1 MTVSSTRMR
10 EFLNPKSLA
19 IVGASE
25 NSGWAQGFMKNLR
38 AWDGYSGETFLVNP
52 NRKEAFGHK
61 CYPSIG
67 ALPITV
73 DHAVLLVRFDLVFEV
88 LQDCAQAGVRSAT
101 VVASGFEGGDSASQR
116 ESERVRQFCEV
127 NEITLLGPNCYGFN
141 NYDEGTFLSRYSID
155 VPPTAGNIGVTVQS
169 GQVGAAIADSAAA
182 KGIKLRYLLST
193 GNELV
198 LDTNDVFEYF
208 LNDPEVN
215 VIAAFLERIPQPER
229 FNRIAQQA
237 VEAGKPIVLL
247 VAGKSEAASRI
258 AVAHTGAITGSSD
271 IVDAYL
277 KQHKVVRTDSPEELI
292 ETAGLL
298 SEKGWPR
305 GGRTFYCGFSG
316 GAAELF
322 AEESVDTGLTLPQ
335 PSAELKSKLSEAGN
349 LNPDTIHNP
358 LDMTFDGAKN
368 YAQIVDIL
376 VADDDFDIVVSQ
388 GQPKRAHIPDVR
400 ESIRVPREKALGESA
415 RIHGAYAVLHETAD
429 SQPGVGVFDHKPA
442 AGVHYVFGFNGIK
455 AISNAAE
462 YGSMA
467 MRSPELHEPQES
479 TRGLRARDLLQGK
492 SGTLDESAT
501 NQLLDLYNIHFEQ
514 EVVTTSPQ
522 QAINAA
528 ERLGYPVVL
537 KVASPDVPHKTEVGG
552 VALNVG
558 SSDDVS
564 RSFRKITDSLAEL
577 APTARIDGIT
587 VSQYVDRG
595 REFFAGVVNDPNLGP
610 AVVAGLGGVEIEL
623 IKDSAIAMAPP
634 SREKVAAMLESLR
647 SYPILTGYRGSEPLD
662 IDSYIELL
670 TNLGQLAYDLRAQIF
685 EIDINPVFVKP
696 NGHGAVA
703 TDALVIINSDFGVSD
718 EIIHEV
724 EASSSNS
731 KI

>member
-1 MTVSSTRMR
+1 MTVSSTRIDS
-10 EFLNPKSLA
+10 FLNPKSLA

-38 AWDGYSGETFLVNP
+38 TWDGYTGKIFLVNP
-52 NRKEAFGHK
+52 NRQEAFGRK
-61 CYPSIG
+61 CYPRMT
-67 ALPITV
+67 ALPTTV

-88 LQDCAQAGVRSAT
+88 LQDCAHAGVRSAT
-101 VVASGFEGGDSASQR
+101 VVASGFEGGDSGSKL
-116 ESERVRQFCEV
+116 ESERVKKFCEA

-141 NYDEGTFLSRYSID
+141 NYAAGTFLSRYSID
-155 VPPTAGNIGVTVQS
+155 IPPAAGNIGVTVQS
-169 GQVGAAIADSAAA
+169 GQVGAAIADSATAR
-182 KGIKLRYLLST
+182 GIKLRYLLST

-198 LDTNDVFEYF
+198 LDTNSVFEYF
-208 LNDPEVN
+208 LNDPEIN

-258 AVAHTGAITGSSD
+258 AIAHTGAITGSSA

-277 KQHKVVRTDSPEELI
+277 RQHKIIRTDSPEELI

-298 SEKGWPR
+298 SEKGWPH

-335 PSAELKSKLSEAGN
+335 PSAELKRKLSEAGN

-376 VADDDFDIVVSQ
+376 TADDDFDIVVSQ
-388 GQPKRAHIPDVR
+388 GQPKRANIADTR
-400 ESIRVPREKALGESA
+400 TDIRVPREQAFGESA
-415 RIHGAYAVLHETAD
+415 KAHGAYAVLHETGD
-429 SQPGVGVFDHKPA
+429 SQPGVGVFDHEPA
-442 AGVHYVFGFNGIK
+442 GGVHYVFGFNGVK

-462 YGSMA
+462 YGSLTLQNT
-467 MRSPELHEPQES
+467 ELYEPQES
-479 TRGLRARDLLQGK
+479 IKGRRARDLLQGK

-501 NQLLDLYNIHFEQ
+501 KKLLDLYDIHLAQ
-514 EVVTTSPQ
+514 EVMTVNPQ
-522 QAINAA
+522 QAVEVA
-528 ERLGYPVVL
+528 ERLGFPVVL
-537 KVASPDVPHKTEVGG
+537 KVASTDVPHKTEVGG
-552 VALNVG
+552 VMLNIG
-558 SSDDVS
+558 SPDDVS
-564 RSFRKITDSLAEL
+564 HAFSRIMDSLAES

-595 REFFAGVVNDPNLGP
+595 REFFAGIVTDPRLGP
-610 AVVAGLGGVEIEL
+610 AVVAGFGGVEIEL
-623 IKDSAIAMAPP
+623 IKDSAIATAPP
-634 SREKVAAMLESLR
+634 SREKAATMLESLR
-647 SYPILTGYRGSEPLD
+647 SYPILTG
-662 IDSYIELL
+662 
-670 TNLGQLAYDLRAQIF
+670 
-685 EIDINPVFVKP
+685 
-696 NGHGAVA
+696 
-703 TDALVIINSDFGVSD
+703 
-718 EIIHEV
+718 
-724 EASSSNS
+724 
-731 KI
+731 